1 MHGEGGAAMN
11 LKLNDRQTQLLLLA
25 MDPRANP
32 NERALAADKFFS
44 DLRKQFPD
52 GGYELLAEL
61 NNSRA
66 IVVGGD
72 VTMSFGKYSGQPL
85 SRIPLDYLLWCL
97 DKASVLDRNPYLRT
111 SIELYVESMAS
122 RRN

>member
-1 MHGEGGAAMN
+1 MN

-44 DLRKQFPD
+44 DFRKQFLD

-72 VTMSFGKYSGQPL
+72 VTMSLGKYSGQPL
-85 SRIPLDYLLWCL
+85 SQTPLDYLLWCL